1 MEKELEI
8 NAKRMSQEE
17 QYQIRK
23 NIIRLMKLGK
33 TNSEIA
39 EATSVSERHVRSTK
53 KNYLEN
59 GLAGIQPKKRGRR
72 NGDQRILTQEQE
84 KEIQCIIIDKNP
96 EQFKMKCCLW
106 TRKSIRDL
114 IVMKYEIDLGL
125 STLGYYLQ
133 RWGFSIQRPIK
144 KARKQNPEHLQKWME
159 EEYPAIS
166 VRAKAEKAEIYWG
179 DETGMQNTANYA
191 KGYAPIGKTPVLEVD
206 SVKMKINLL
215 SAISNQGK
223 LRFTITR
230 EAVNTDILIDFMKQL
245 VKDAKCKVFFILDNL
260 RAHHAKKVT
269 AWLEEHRNEIEVYY
283 LPPYAPEHNP
293 DEYLNSNLKRDVG
306 LLPMPRSED
315 DIEHNTRSCL
325 TRFQMSPEHVKSFFQ
340 ADSVRYAA

>member
-1 MEKELEI
+1 MEKELEV
-8 NAKRMSQEE
+8 NAKRMSPEE

-23 NIIRLMKLGK
+23 SIIRLMKLGK
-33 TNSEIA
+33 SNSEIA
-39 EATSVSERHVRSTK
+39 EATCVSERHVRATK
-53 KNYLEN
+53 KSYREK
-59 GLAGIQPKKRGRR
+59 GLAGITPKKRGRR
-72 NGDQRILTQEQE
+72 TGDQRILTPEQE
-84 KEIQCIIIDKNP
+84 KEIRGIIIDKKP

-106 TRKSIRDL
+106 TRKSIREL
-114 IVMKYEIDLGL
+114 IMMKYKINMGL

-144 KARKQNPEHLQKWME
+144 KARKQNPEQIQKWME
-159 EEYPAIS
+159 EEYPSIS
-166 VRAKAEKAEIYWG
+166 ERAKAEKAEIYWG

-191 KGYAPIGKTPVLEVD
+191 KGYAPIGQAPVLEVD

-230 EAVNTDILIDFMKQL
+230 EAVNADVLIDFMKRL

-260 RAHHAKKVT
+260 RVHHAKIVT
-269 AWLEEHRNEIEVYY
+269 AWLEEHRKEIEVFY

-306 LLPMPRSED
+306 SRPMPKSED
-315 DIEHNTRSCL
+315 EIEHNTRSCL
-325 TRFQMSPEHVKSFFQ
+325 KTFQMSPEHVKAFFH
-340 ADSVRYAA
+340 ADTVCYAA